1 MIPAVSDRFYLAV
14 PHFPIPPKGAVNQF
28 FTGLALYPTPM
39 GVITPLYAG
48 TSPEIENLNGEYLM
62 PWARVGTP
70 RSNDPV
76 LGRELWT
83 WLEEQVEGREYLV
96 TIRAKT
102 ASSG

>member
-1 MIPAVSDRFYLAV
+1 VSDHPCLAV
-14 PHFPIPPKGAVNQF
+14 PHFPIPHEGAVNNF
-28 FTGLALYPTPM
+28 FLRLALYPTPM
-39 GVITPLYAG
+39 GAITPIYAG
-48 TSPEIENLNGEYLM
+48 TSPEVENLNGEYLM

-83 WLEEQVEGREYLV
+83 WLEEQVEGRDYLA

-102 ASSG
+102 ASLLR